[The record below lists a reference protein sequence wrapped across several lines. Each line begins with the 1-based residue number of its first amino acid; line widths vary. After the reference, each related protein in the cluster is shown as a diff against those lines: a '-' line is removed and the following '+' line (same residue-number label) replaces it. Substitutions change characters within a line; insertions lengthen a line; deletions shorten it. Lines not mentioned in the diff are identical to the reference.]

1 MSDPYTIVLWCADT
15 VRFASL
21 AAAHL
26 LHEGVLAANMG
37 RVDDEIPVAIGV
49 ANARRTPVFSRTVSK
64 LGLIR
69 PLMPQVDT
77 PERVD
82 YYFTLTSGDR
92 VDTNGAPA
100 EARDARVIRARDL
113 VSALE
118 ANSARALSKHEA
130 LALFA
135 SVSREPHHA
144 SCERHE
150 MHDAATGEQVDVH
163 DIADCCQRVVVAL
176 AR

>member
-21 AAAHL
+21 VAAHL
-26 LHEGVLAANMG
+26 LHEGVMAANMG

-69 PLMPQVDT
+69 PLSPRVDT
-77 PERVD
+77 VERVD
-82 YYFTLTSGDR
+82 YYLTLTSGDH
-92 VDTNGAPA
+92 VDANGAPA
-100 EARDARVIRARDL
+100 EVRGARVIRAHDL

-118 ANSARALSKHEA
+118 ANSARLLPKPEA
-130 LALFA
+130 LELFA
-135 SVSREPHHA
+135 SVSREPLHPSSEHRE
-144 SCERHE
+144 SRE
-150 MHDAATGEQVDVH
+150 AAGSEKVDVH
-163 DIADCCQRVVVAL
+163 EIAECCQRVVMAL